1 MDIEKAAWDYLNEEP
16 EKPKKKM
23 RRTRF
28 ALVNTY
34 EALRKKYMKEKEI
47 VDHLIEEG
55 TRLKKQYDKHNTV
68 MLEHFEKMKAVR
80 DKINQ
85 LDDSGKEFTNMY
97 EEPEKEEVLPTEEE
111 LESLSQY

>member
-28 ALVNTY
+28 ALLNTY
-34 EALRKKYMKEKEI
+34 EALRKKYIKEKEI

-55 TRLKKQYDKHNTV
+55 TRLKKQYDKHNTI
-68 MLEHFEKMKAVR
+68 MLEHFEKMKTLR
-80 DKINQ
+80 NKINQ
-85 LDDSGKEFTNMY
+85 IDDSGKEFTNMY
-97 EEPEKEEVLPTEEE
+97 DETEPEQGFPTEEE
-111 LESLSQY
+111 LDSLTQQ